1 MDRYKFSIL
10 LLRKLLLHDR
20 YYYHHR
26 VIDPIQFNPRLDQNL
41 VENLEGMIRSS
52 LVIEHSTVNRKSSL
66 TETRLRFI
74 ERRCDE
80 SVGKYRLEDAKSGG
94 GVVFHVARI
103 GGGIKLVTGVSK
115 WINKGSSARFSFF
128 LIGEDSAIPI
138 FNLFNRLSDSSS
150 EFFSPKSIGVSG
162 KGRGRDEGSRK
173 TTKTRVEIYSSSGF
187 QMVEEITEMN
197 RKLGGSL
204 VDYQ

>member
-1 MDRYKFSIL
+1 M
-10 LLRKLLLHDR
+10 
-20 YYYHHR
+20 
-26 VIDPIQFNPRLDQNL
+26 
-41 VENLEGMIRSS
+41 
-52 LVIEHSTVNRKSSL
+52 
-66 TETRLRFI
+66 
-74 ERRCDE
+74 
-80 SVGKYRLEDAKSGG
+80 EDAKSGG

-138 FNLFNRLSDSSS
+138 FDLFNRLSDSSS